1 MCFMCYISFT
11 YFGKLVDSICVPLQ
25 FLSRFACIF
34 HDVVVCFVFVCVFRK
49 RKPFSF
55 FCFIRYTTIHSCL
68 FLVGWLFRSRVVIV
82 VGNFALQRSLLVKV
96 WKVVLL
102 SWTVLLGLLLSKQS
116 NIRCELLLHIFWIS
130 NSPTLL
136 LKAVFHLITTYHS
149 FEFLYSYTF
158 VYDRNRI
165 QFVLTL
171 RYFWEIKC
179 FFTGS
184 VEWWRISFSCSVL
197 NALGFRGNAKNL
209 PSCHDNSL
217 HRQPRH
223 LLNFRSCRAFSI

>member
-34 HDVVVCFVFVCVFRK
+34 HDVVVCFVFVCVFSK
-49 RKPFSF
+49 RKPFF
-55 FCFIRYTTIHSCL
+55 FWFIRCTTIHSCL
-68 FLVGWLFRSRVVIV
+68 FLVGWLFRSTIVTV
-82 VGNFALQRSLLVKV
+82 VGNFALQPSLLVKV
-96 WKVVLL
+96 SKVVLL

-136 LKAVFHLITTYHS
+136 LKAVFHLITYHG

-158 VYDRNRI
+158 VYDRNRL
-165 QFVLTL
+165 QFV
-171 RYFWEIKC
+171 K
-179 FFTGS
+179 
-184 VEWWRISFSCSVL
+184 
-197 NALGFRGNAKNL
+197 
-209 PSCHDNSL
+209 
-217 HRQPRH
+217 
-223 LLNFRSCRAFSI
+223 

>member
-1 MCFMCYISFT
+1 MRVQKAKT
-11 YFGKLVDSICVPLQ
+11 
-25 FLSRFACIF
+25 FL
-34 HDVVVCFVFVCVFRK
+34 
-49 RKPFSF
+49 F

-96 WKVVLL
+96 SKVVLL

-116 NIRCELLLHIFWIS
+116 NIRFELLLHIFWIS

-223 LLNFRSCRAFSI
+223 LLNFRSCRAFSILNHCQTWSGSIWRWLLQSLESSYIYWTFDV

>member
-1 MCFMCYISFT
+1 MRVQKAKT
-11 YFGKLVDSICVPLQ
+11 
-25 FLSRFACIF
+25 FL
-34 HDVVVCFVFVCVFRK
+34 
-49 RKPFSF
+49 F
-55 FCFIRYTTIHSCL
+55 FCFIRYTAIHSCL
-68 FLVGWLFRSRVVIV
+68 FLVGWLFRSRLVIV

-158 VYDRNRI
+158 VNDRNRI

-223 LLNFRSCRAFSI
+223 LLNFRSCRAFSILNHCQTWSGSIWRWLLQSLESSYIYWTFDV